1 MAGRAGRARP
11 LGPKLTVSLAL
22 HLGILVLLVLTIQ
35 RRPYQAE
42 EVPPA
47 DFAMVFEGHSPER
60 NSGPNPDL
68 DKPSRPGSPAP
79 SVTMAPVPPTPPAP
93 RPAAALPLPPP
104 PAPQATAEAQPAPA
118 PPPPPQTSAEA
129 HQPPTPPAPP
139 QTLAEARPSPAPPP
153 PLTLGEVPTP
163 PAPPE
168 ALPPPTAPAPS
179 SLAMVMPRLP
189 PIPAA
194 RPPAETRPPAPA
206 EARPTAPTR
215 PERRPERAPAF
226 PTPLAFSFGLP
237 RPTTPNST
245 APSSTPPPSAP
256 PPSVP
261 SRIPQPGQPGT
272 VDLSFGP
279 IAGGSLSASAS
290 VQMEGVAVSTD
301 WLNLVSAWWLRHR
314 YYPPQAAANFED
326 GDVTMHMR
334 VDQDGRVEALELTGK
349 SGSQWLD
356 LGALSV
362 FRGAHLPPLPSDMNQ
377 AQIPFE
383 VTVHYIIVVH

>member
-1 MAGRAGRARP
+1 MAVPAGRARP

-22 HLGILVLLVLTIQ
+22 HLSILILLVVTIQ
-35 RRPYQAE
+35 HRPQQAE
-42 EVPPA
+42 QVAPA
-47 DFAMVFEGHSPER
+47 DFAMVFEGHSPEL

-68 DKPSRPGSPAP
+68 NKPSQPGSPAP
-79 SVTMAPVPPTPPAP
+79 SVTVPPIPPAPAAPPAPPLVATLPPPPPPPPTPP
-93 RPAAALPLPPP
+93 
-104 PAPQATAEAQPAPA
+104 QASTEVHPAPA
-118 PPPPPQTSAEA
+118 
-129 HQPPTPPAPP
+129 
-139 QTLAEARPSPAPPP
+139 
-153 PLTLGEVPTP
+153 P

-168 ALPPPTAPAPS
+168 AKVPPTAPAPAPAR
-179 SLAMVMPRLP
+179 LAMTIPRPP
-189 PIPAA
+189 PIPTTPSPSTT
-194 RPPAETRPPAPA
+194 PPETPFRGPS
-206 EARPTAPTR
+206 R
-215 PERRPERAPAF
+215 PEHRPERAPAF

-237 RPTTPNST
+237 GATTPNNP
-245 APSSTPPPSAP
+245 APRSTPPPS
-256 PPSVP
+256 VP
-261 SRIPQPGQPGT
+261 TRVARPGQPGT
-272 VDLSFGP
+272 IDLSFGP
-279 IAGGSLSASAS
+279 IAGGSLSPSAS

-362 FRGAHLPPLPSDMNQ
+362 FRNAHLPPLPSDMNQ

-383 VTVHYIIVVH
+383 VTVHYIIVVQH